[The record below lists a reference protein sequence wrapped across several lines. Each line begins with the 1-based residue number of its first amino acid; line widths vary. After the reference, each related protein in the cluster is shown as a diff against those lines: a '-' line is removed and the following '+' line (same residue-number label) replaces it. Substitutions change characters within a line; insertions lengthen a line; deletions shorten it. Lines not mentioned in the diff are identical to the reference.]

1 MKIYLLP
8 ILVICVTNSSF
19 AQQTEKSGDA
29 LLLEYYQNQR
39 FADALDYI
47 KKANP
52 EPVTDAKVLSSLAY
66 TSQMAGKLA
75 DAEGYYLRIYQK
87 DSTSISLLYNLG
99 NLNLRRGN
107 NGKALVY
114 FKKILEKDSSNFNV
128 YKQLATISYN
138 IGNLKADSNY
148 LQKAN
153 QINPIDP
160 DVAADLAMIFIN
172 QKSYPKADTIVSKAL
187 AADTA
192 NLLLLNQKAIIN
204 YKLER
209 FPQTISLC
217 QQLMFGG
224 AMSSEVINMLGASY
238 FMVKRYKECI
248 SAFEILETNKT
259 ASETS
264 FYYTAMSYKALND
277 QEKAIEYLNK
287 AIKSAI
293 SSNVDSYYA
302 EMGDS
307 YDKLHRL
314 NKAVNAYQKSLL
326 YDSKPMITYYV
337 LANLYDSELKN
348 KVLAV
353 KYYREYIK
361 ANPPQKQNTYLTYA
375 KSRLK
380 ELSR

>member
-8 ILVICVTNSSF
+8 ILLICFYNSLF
-19 AQQTEKSGDA
+19 AQQTDKSGDA

-39 FADALDYI
+39 FADALDYL
-47 KKANP
+47 KKTNP
-52 EPVTDAKVLSSLAY
+52 EPATDAKVLSSLAY

-75 DAEGYYLRIYQK
+75 DAEGYYLRIYQR

-114 FKKILEKDSSNFNV
+114 FKKILQKDSTNFSV

-138 IGNLKADSNY
+138 IGNLKADSSY

-153 QINPIDP
+153 KINPTDP
-160 DVAADLAMIFIN
+160 DVAADLATIFIN
-172 QKSYPKADTIVSKAL
+172 QKSYPRADTIVSQAL
-187 AADTA
+187 EADTA
-192 NLLLLNQKAIIN
+192 NLLLLHQKAVIN

-209 FPQTISLC
+209 FPQTIDIC
-217 QQLMFGG
+217 QQLIMGG
-224 AMSSEVINMLGASY
+224 ASASDVINMLGVSY
-238 FMVKRYKECI
+238 FMVKRYNECI
-248 SAFEILETNKT
+248 SSFEILENNKT

-264 FYYTAMSYKALND
+264 YYYTAMSYKALHE
-277 QEKAIEYLNK
+277 QEKAIVYLNK
-287 AIKSAI
+287 SIKAAI

-307 YDKLHRL
+307 YDKLHQL

-326 YDSKPMITYYV
+326 YDSRPVITFYV

-348 KVLAV
+348 KTSAA
-353 KYYREYIK
+353 KYYRKYIK
-361 ANPPQKQNTYLTYA
+361 ANPPQKQNTYLVYA

-380 ELSR
+380 ELLR

>member
-1 MKIYLLP
+1 MKANLLLFLLFGLSIP
-8 ILVICVTNSSF
+8 SF
-19 AQQTEKSGDA
+19 AQQADKSDDA

-39 FADALDYI
+39 FADALDYL

-75 DAEGYYLRIYQK
+75 DAESYYLRIYQR
-87 DSTSISLLYNLG
+87 DSTNISLLYNLG

-114 FKKILEKDSSNFNV
+114 FKKILQKDSTNFNV

-138 IGNLKADSNY
+138 IGNLKADSGY

-160 DVAADLAMIFIN
+160 DVAADLSMIFIN
-172 QKSYPKADTIVSKAL
+172 QKSYQKADTIISKSL

-192 NLLLLNQKAIIN
+192 NLLLLRQKAIVN

-209 FPQTISLC
+209 FPQTITLC

-224 AMSSEVINMLGASY
+224 AMSSDVINMLGVSY
-238 FMVKRYKECI
+238 FTEKRYQECI
-248 SAFEILETNKT
+248 SAFGILETNNT

-264 FYYTAMSYKALND
+264 FYYTAMSYKALHD
-277 QEKAIEYLNK
+277 QKKAIEYLNK
-287 AIKSAI
+287 AIKAAI

-307 YDKLHRL
+307 YDKIHQL
-314 NKAVNAYQKSLL
+314 NKAINAYQKSLL

-348 KVLAV
+348 KAIAA
-353 KYYREYIK
+353 KYYRKYIK
-361 ANPPQKQNTYLTYA
+361 ANPPQKQNTYVTYA

-380 ELSR
+380 ELSH

>member
-1 MKIYLLP
+1 MKTYLLP
-8 ILVICVTNSSF
+8 ILLICVANSLF
-19 AQQTEKSGDA
+19 AQQTDKSGDA

-66 TSQMAGKLA
+66 TSQMAGKLT

-114 FKKILEKDSSNFNV
+114 FKKILEKDSTNFNV

-153 QINPIDP
+153 QINPVDP
-160 DVAADLAMIFIN
+160 DVAADLATIFIN
-172 QKSYPKADTIVSKAL
+172 QKLYPKADTIVSKAL

-217 QQLMFGG
+217 Q
-224 AMSSEVINMLGASY
+224 
-238 FMVKRYKECI
+238 
-248 SAFEILETNKT
+248 
-259 ASETS
+259 
-264 FYYTAMSYKALND
+264 
-277 QEKAIEYLNK
+277 
-287 AIKSAI
+287 
-293 SSNVDSYYA
+293 
-302 EMGDS
+302 
-307 YDKLHRL
+307 H
-314 NKAVNAYQKSLL
+314 
-326 YDSKPMITYYV
+326 
-337 LANLYDSELKN
+337 
-348 KVLAV
+348 
-353 KYYREYIK
+353 
-361 ANPPQKQNTYLTYA
+361 
-375 KSRLK
+375 
-380 ELSR
+380 

>member
-1 MKIYLLP
+1 MKMYLLP
-8 ILVICVTNSSF
+8 ILFICFTNSLF
-19 AQQTEKSGDA
+19 AQQIDKSGDA

-114 FKKILEKDSSNFNV
+114 FKKILQKDSTNFNV

-138 IGNLKADSNY
+138 IGDLKADSNY

-153 QINPIDP
+153 QINPVDP
-160 DVAADLAMIFIN
+160 DVAADLATIFIN
-172 QKSYPKADTIVSKAL
+172 QKLYPKADTIVSKAL

-192 NLLLLNQKAIIN
+192 NLLLLHQKAIIS

-209 FPQTISLC
+209 FPQTITLC
-217 QQLMFGG
+217 QQLIFGG
-224 AMSSEVINMLGASY
+224 AMSSDVINMLGISY
-238 FMVKRYKECI
+238 FMEKRYKECI

-264 FYYTAMSYKALND
+264 YYYTAMSYKALHD

-287 AIKSAI
+287 AVKSAI

-348 KVLAV
+348 KAIAA
-353 KYYREYIK
+353 KYYRKYIK
-361 ANPPQKQNTYLTYA
+361 ASPPQKQNTYLTYA

-380 ELSR
+380 ELSH